1 MQMNRLCII
10 GYFLTWRLALA
21 RVHCTYSEKY
31 AEARIRVYDGKQNC
45 ARLDLAIAQEAY
57 TGNWTLP
64 LFGPL
69 ICIGIENELSEFSV
83 IRLTSEHYGAI
94 DASGLASQLTID
106 HDLSLHDLEI
116 DINDRNSEFFC
127 TFGHSV
133 IQARFP
139 LDLI

>member
-1 MQMNRLCII
+1 MNRLCLII
-10 GYFLTWRLALA
+10 GYFLTRRLALKA
-21 RVHCTYSEKY
+21 RVHYSYICEKY

-83 IRLTSEHYGAI
+83 I
-94 DASGLASQLTID
+94 
-106 HDLSLHDLEI
+106 
-116 DINDRNSEFFC
+116 
-127 TFGHSV
+127 
-133 IQARFP
+133 IQVLCIFIP
-139 LDLI
+139 IMVD

>member
-31 AEARIRVYDGKQNC
+31 AEARTRVYDGKQNC

-83 IRLTSEHYGAI
+83 IPRPITVTQVGI
-94 DASGLASQLTID
+94 
-106 HDLSLHDLEI
+106 
-116 DINDRNSEFFC
+116 
-127 TFGHSV
+127 
-133 IQARFP
+133 P
-139 LDLI
+139 

>member
-1 MQMNRLCII
+1 MLLRYIKMQMNRLCII

-31 AEARIRVYDGKQNC
+31 TEAQIRVYDGKQNC

-57 TGNWTLP
+57 TGNCTLP

-83 IRLTSEHYGAI
+83 MLLPNHHT
-94 DASGLASQLTID
+94 
-106 HDLSLHDLEI
+106 
-116 DINDRNSEFFC
+116 C
-127 TFGHSV
+127 TWM
-133 IQARFP
+133 
-139 LDLI
+139 